1 MKVTKEKI
9 ENSQAFLTIE
19 MEPSEVEA
27 SLEKAYERLVVK
39 ANVPG
44 FRKGKAPR
52 AVLERHIGKDRLF
65 ENALDTLIPD
75 AYEKALKEQEIEA
88 FAQPQI
94 DVTQAEPLIF
104 KAIVPLKPSVKLGDY
119 RNIKIENEAPG
130 EVTDAQIDAV
140 IDDMRHRNSNWES
153 IELRSADYG
162 DLVVIDLEGK
172 IGDKP
177 FSEQKN
183 VPYQLKKDNP
193 VPVPGFA
200 AQISGM
206 KKGEAKEFTLPVPA
220 DYPVPDLVGK
230 DALFKIKVKDVSQEV
245 LPALDDAFAT
255 SVDAKHKT
263 FADLRESVIKDLS
276 KSIGQRATQKFE
288 DKMLDMV
295 VGLSQIEFPPV
306 LVEAE
311 VNRIINQRFPRG
323 REEMEAYLKRI
334 DKTAEAFHAGLHPF
348 AENQVKNGLVLG
360 QVAQE
365 EKVEVTDAE
374 VDAEIKTVVSNVDE
388 ASQEGTFNI
397 LNAPENR
404 ASIKNRLLTQKT
416 MKLLVDIVKANALTV
431 SEKDEKAAPD
441 KEKTAAPEKEKKATH
456 KKEKKEDKKEEEK
469 KS

>member
-27 SLEKAYERLVVK
+27 SLEKAYERLVKK

-52 AVLERHIGKDRLF
+52 PVLERHIGKDRLF
-65 ENALDTLIPD
+65 ENALDTLIPE
-75 AYEKALKEQEIEA
+75 AYEKAIKEQEIEP
-88 FAQPQI
+88 FAQPEI

-119 RNIKIENEAPG
+119 RNIKIETEAAG

-140 IDDMRHRNSNWES
+140 IDDMRHRNANWES

-183 VPYQLKKDNP
+183 VPYQLKRENP

-200 AQISGM
+200 AQICGM
-206 KKGEAKEFTLPVPA
+206 KKGESKEFTLPVPA
-220 DYPVPDLVGK
+220 DYPAPEMVGK
-230 DALFKIKVKDVSQEV
+230 DAVFKIKVKDVSQEV
-245 LPALDDAFAT
+245 LPQLNDAFAT
-255 SVDAKHKT
+255 SVDAKYKT
-263 FADLRESVIKDLS
+263 LVELRESVIKDLS
-276 KSIGQRATQKFE
+276 KSVGQRATQKFE
-288 DKMLDMV
+288 DKVLDMV
-295 VGLSQIEFPPV
+295 VGLSELEFPAV

-334 DKTAEAFHAGLHPF
+334 NKTPEAFHAGLHPF
-348 AENQVKNGLVLG
+348 AENQVKSGLVLG
-360 QVAQE
+360 KVAQE
-365 EKVEVTDAE
+365 EKIEVTDAE
-374 VDAEIKTVVSNVDE
+374 VDAEIKTVVSNVE
-388 ASQEGTFNI
+388 ATEQEGTFNI

-404 ASIKNRLLTQKT
+404 ATIKNRLITQKT
-416 MKLLVDIVKANALTV
+416 MMLLVDIVKANAGTV
-431 SEKDEKAAPD
+431 SEK
-441 KEKTAAPEKEKKATH
+441 EKTNAPEKEKKTAH
-456 KKEKKEDKKEEEK
+456 KKDKKEEEK
-469 KS
+469 NS

>member
-19 MEPSEVEA
+19 MEPAEVEA
-27 SLEKAYERLVVK
+27 TMEKAYERLVKK

-52 AVLERHIGKDRLF
+52 PVLERHIGKDRLF

-75 AYEKALKEQEIEA
+75 AYEKALKEQEIEP
-88 FAQPQI
+88 FTQPQI
-94 DVTQAEPLIF
+94 EVTQTEPLIF

-119 RNIKIENEAPG
+119 RNVKVETETSG
-130 EVTDAQIDAV
+130 EVTEAQIDAV

-177 FSEQKN
+177 FAEQKN
-183 VPYQLKKDNP
+183 VPYQLKRENP

-200 AQISGM
+200 EQISGM
-206 KKGEAKEFTLPVPA
+206 KKGDAKEFTLPIPA
-220 DYPVPDLVGK
+220 DYPAPEVVGK
-230 DALFKIKVKDVSQEV
+230 DAVFKVKVKDVSQEI
-245 LPALDDAFAT
+245 LPKLDDKFAST
-255 SVDAKHKT
+255 VDAKYKT
-263 FADLRESVIKDLS
+263 MDDLRQSIVKDLT
-276 KSIGQRATQKFE
+276 KGVEQRITQKFE
-288 DKMLDMV
+288 NKVLDTV
-295 VGLSQIEFPPV
+295 VGLSELAFPPV
-306 LVEAE
+306 MVESE

-334 DKTAEAFHAGLHPF
+334 NKTPEAFHAGLHPF
-348 AENQVKNGLVLG
+348 AENQVKDGLVLG
-360 QVAQE
+360 KIAQE
-365 EKVEVTDAE
+365 EKIEVTDSE

-404 ASIKNRLLTQKT
+404 ASIKNKLLNQKT
-416 MKLLVDIVKANALTV
+416 MKLLVEIVKANSVTV
-431 SEKDEKAAPD
+431 SEKEEQAAL
-441 KEKTAAPEKEKKATH
+441 
-456 KKEKKEDKKEEEK
+456 KKEKKTAQSKEKKEEEK